1 MSMSRGRK
9 DDLDVT
15 FEGSMAAFY
24 KMCIVPLI
32 LEVVLAAY
40 AIHAWTTIPIGGDAT
55 LRNISTAVPGFW
67 AVMIPLVLLS
77 LFLKFSAQS
86 LTLNRKSAVFR
97 QGRNTTILN
106 WHETLYTSP
115 SGRFDR
121 QMMLANR
128 ESTIVVRSLF
138 FPEFDRIQEEIERIM
153 ATRQSTEYRL

>member
-24 KMCIVPLI
+24 KMAIVPLI
-32 LEVVLAAY
+32 LEAVLAAY
-40 AIHAWTTIPIGGDAT
+40 ALHAWTTIPVGGDAT

-67 AVMIPLVLLS
+67 AVVIPIVLLA
-77 LFLKFSAQS
+77 LFVRFNGQS
-86 LTLNRKSAVFR
+86 LTLNRKSAVYR
-97 QGRNTTILN
+97 RGSNTTILN
-106 WHETLYTSP
+106 WHESLYTSP

-128 ESTIVVRSLF
+128 ESSIVIRSLF

-153 ATRQSTEYRL
+153 ASRQSTEYRL